1 MCIALTTKKGIV
13 ENEHRII
20 KYQKG
25 VKQNVMKFDL
35 RPYKMKLPIVRQ
47 TCTKYFCLCIKIGG
61 KVGEIYIFSLGK
73 PIE

>member
-25 VKQNVMKFDL
+25 VKQNVINLISCRVK
-35 RPYKMKLPIVRQ
+35 
-47 TCTKYFCLCIKIGG
+47 
-61 KVGEIYIFSLGK
+61 
-73 PIE
+73 